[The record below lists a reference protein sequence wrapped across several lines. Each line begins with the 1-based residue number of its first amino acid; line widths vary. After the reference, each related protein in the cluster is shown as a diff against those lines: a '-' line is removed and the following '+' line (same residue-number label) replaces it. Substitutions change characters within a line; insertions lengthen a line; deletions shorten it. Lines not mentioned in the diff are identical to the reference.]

1 MNFIKKSTVY
11 QLYNYQQCTLMAFH
25 YIDIMFFFVATCFIN
40 SYKPTKNASNISK
53 NGLYII
59 TVHTIIN
66 DKNVALIKAL

>member
-40 SYKPTKNASNISK
+40 SYKPTKNAS
-53 NGLYII
+53 
-59 TVHTIIN
+59 TFQ
-66 DKNVALIKAL
+66 KNVFIL